1 MQPTV
6 SRLEGEYEKR
16 VDFLP
21 YDVAGLNNDDRR
33 RYKYIGFPQFVILD
47 AHGEIA
53 FSRLGYQ
60 SYDSLKAD
68 IETVLS
74 K

>member
-1 MQPTV
+1 M
-6 SRLEGEYEKR
+6 SRLEGEYDKR
-16 VDFLP
+16 VDFLA
-21 YDVAGLNNDDRR
+21 YDAAGLDNDVKR
-33 RYKYIGFPQFVILD
+33 RYKYIGFPQIVILD
-47 AHGEIA
+47 ARGEIA

-68 IETVLS
+68 IEAVLA

>member
-1 MQPTV
+1 V

-16 VDFLP
+16 VDFLA
-21 YDVAGLNNDDRR
+21 YDVAGINEDIKRQ
-33 RYKYIGFPQFVILD
+33 YHFIGYPQIVILD
-47 AHGEIA
+47 ARGEIA

-68 IETVLS
+68 LEATLS
-74 K
+74 RP